1 MGEDAFTDYI
11 SADVKLNTNLATEMI
26 MLCTVALN
34 VLIFQ
39 NCKMVDSFS
48 SSDEDGLTC
57 LLDVVGGGEV
67 PRDDLT
73 KNVVKD
79 EIDEEKY
86 YSAVSCS
93 NKSTCM
99 EM

>member
-1 MGEDAFTDYI
+1 MLKYKRKVLCEDAFTDYI

-48 SSDEDGLTC
+48 SSDEIMRM
-57 LLDVVGGGEV
+57 V
-67 PRDDLT
+67 
-73 KNVVKD
+73 
-79 EIDEEKY
+79 
-86 YSAVSCS
+86 
-93 NKSTCM
+93 
-99 EM
+99 